1 MQKLIYIKCEGV
13 CEERR
18 NKNAKNIGIE
28 VE

>member
-1 MQKLIYIKCEGV
+1 MKKLIYIKREGV